1 MKAFILPYDSG
12 IHSFV
17 KSIMRRNG
25 RNGFEYHFVIKGLF
39 LCKILFYTEKSKQTE
54 KIKGTQEEKRLRAG
68 QSP

>member
-1 MKAFILPYDSG
+1 
-12 IHSFV
+12 
-17 KSIMRRNG
+17 MRRNG

-39 LCKILFYTEKSKQTE
+39 LCKILFYTEKNEQTE